1 MVKKISS
8 VILLV
13 LLGLSA
19 KSQNSV
25 GFNSVNECYGK
36 TFSIVAWVLTDTAGN
51 ANFDEATLQEALNS
65 ANSNFGN
72 ICVDF
77 KLCEFNVL
85 PNHAQ
90 DTIYKGGDDSEITQM
105 YRRKNVINLYFFT
118 DIIDTLPGTPSP
130 CGFAPLGSFT
140 APQDN
145 PMRDAIFLEKACFD
159 DGVFM
164 HEIGHYFGLYHTW
177 EVDENGRELND
188 GSNCSTAGDLI
199 CDTDAD
205 PYPTGSVGSNCTY
218 TGPVDNTTDLYF
230 TPPVCNIM
238 TYWTSPCDQSF
249 TVGQYNRMLSIMK
262 TGRRYLW

>member
-1 MVKKISS
+1 MIKKILS
-8 VILLV
+8 IFFLV
-13 LLGLSA
+13 LLSFSA
-19 KSQNSV
+19 KCQGV
-25 GFNSVNECYGK
+25 GGFNSVNECYGK
-36 TFSIVAWVLTDTAGN
+36 TFSVVAWVLTDTAGN
-51 ANFDEATLQEALNS
+51 PNFDQETLQLAIDSTN
-65 ANSNFGN
+65 NYFGN

-77 KLCEFNVL
+77 KICEFNVL

-105 YRRKNVINLYFFT
+105 YRRENVINLYFFT

-130 CGFAPLGSFT
+130 CGYAPLGSFT
-140 APQDN
+140 VPQDE

-159 DGVFM
+159 QSVFM

-177 EVDENGRELND
+177 EVDEFGRELND
-188 GSNCSTAGDLI
+188 GSNCATTGDLI

-205 PYPTGSVGSNCTY
+205 PYPTGSVGVNCNY
-218 TGPVDNTTDLYF
+218 SGPLDVATGLYY

-238 TYWTSPCDQSF
+238 TYWTSPCRQSF